1 MIGRAGQVDHD
12 HPVVVGAV
20 YLTTVMAGT
29 VSHADISILALGII
43 DGAIA
48 IDVNIDAPALNRAI
62 NRTAGKGHEGC
73 DCGGCRL
80 RGWFVFRN
88 PQLGNR

>member
-43 DGAIA
+43 DIAIA

-62 NRTAGKGHEGC
+62 NRTARQC
-73 DCGGCRL
+73 
-80 RGWFVFRN
+80 N
-88 PQLGNR
+88 

>member
-1 MIGRAGQVDHD
+1 LPKSLVIGRVDKITAMIGRAGQVDHD

-29 VSHADISILALGII
+29 VSHADISITPLSII
-43 DGAIA
+43 YGAIA

-62 NRTAGKGHEGC
+62 NRTARQC
-73 DCGGCRL
+73 
-80 RGWFVFRN
+80 N
-88 PQLGNR
+88 